1 MEHRRYRIFSFLYGI
16 RYETVG
22 GALEKPRARRG
33 MIALVG
39 HTAEY
44 APHGTRRSVPFC
56 ARAQTG
62 IRRAGDRRSPRALEC
77 SPRFVEILLFGQVR
91 RTVPS
96 SGTMEIGRAHV

>member
-1 MEHRRYRIFSFLYGI
+1 
-16 RYETVG
+16 
-22 GALEKPRARRG
+22 

-96 SGTMEIGRAHV
+96 SGTMAKDPTANRALYVIAEGYRV